1 MMKRNIENIS
11 ILFTAAFLIGII
23 SETILYNAT
32 FYYVNDIAGLVIVT
46 VTVILL
52 VFKRST
58 SMFIV
63 YMLVL
68 FSVCILLVYLSYT
81 VL

>member
-1 MMKRNIENIS
+1 MKRNMEIIS

-46 VTVILL
+46 VAVIVL
-52 VFKRST
+52 VFKRSI

-63 YMLVL
+63 YILVL
-68 FSVCILLVYLSYT
+68 LSVCIILVYLSYK

>member
-1 MMKRNIENIS
+1 MMKRNIEIIS

-23 SETILYNAT
+23 SETVLYNAT
-32 FYYVNDIAGLVIVT
+32 FYYINDIVGLVIVT
-46 VTVILL
+46 GAVIVI

-68 FSVCILLVYLSYT
+68 FSVCIVLVYLNYK

>member
-1 MMKRNIENIS
+1 MKRNMEIIS

-46 VTVILL
+46 VAVIVL
-52 VFKRST
+52 VFKRSI

-68 FSVCILLVYLSYT
+68 LSVCIILVYLSYK

>member
-1 MMKRNIENIS
+1 MMKRNIEIIN

-32 FYYVNDIAGLVIVT
+32 FYYVYDIAGLVIVT
-46 VTVILL
+46 VAVIVL
-52 VFKRST
+52 VFKRNI

-68 FSVCILLVYLSYT
+68 FSICIVLVYLSYK

>member
-1 MMKRNIENIS
+1 MKRNMEIIS

-46 VTVILL
+46 VAVIVL
-52 VFKRST
+52 VFKRSI

-63 YMLVL
+63 YMLL
-68 FSVCILLVYLSYT
+68 LLSVCIILVYLSYK